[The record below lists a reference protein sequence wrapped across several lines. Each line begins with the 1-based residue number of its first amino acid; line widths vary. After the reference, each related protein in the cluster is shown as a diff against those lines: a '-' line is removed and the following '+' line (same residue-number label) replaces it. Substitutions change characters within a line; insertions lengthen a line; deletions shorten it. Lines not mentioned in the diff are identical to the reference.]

1 MIRRLFLITLALLAL
16 GIGYTA
22 GSFLFMPALKLSF
35 GGWLGALPGD
45 SAAEMGAATLGFSLA
60 LSSLWGMVPVSAL
73 VTERFATRA
82 PYSQALAKSALIGGL
97 AFGAAL
103 LYQHEHL
110 ASLQRL
116 AVRMPQFFSNPVTH
130 LADNPLTKIVWF
142 TAVCLMIFGPLD
154 LWIARLQKKSSES
167 ARATSGPETGN

>member
-1 MIRRLFLITLALLAL
+1 MIRRLSLITLAALAL
-16 GIGYTA
+16 VLGYGA
-22 GSFLFMPALKLSF
+22 GNYLFMPALKLSF
-35 GGWLGALPGD
+35 GGWLGAASPD

-60 LSSLWGMVPVSAL
+60 LSCLWGMLPVSAL

-82 PYSQALAKSALIGGL
+82 QYSQALAKSALICGL

-110 ASLQRL
+110 ASMQRL
-116 AVRMPQFFSNPVTH
+116 AVRMPQFFSDPVKH

-167 ARATSGPETGN
+167 VGSATAPQSGN